1 MKYLVILMILFPMV
15 VFSQTSS
22 KPTPGPFPT
31 PGPISTPTPGPEKC
45 NPPCTSKSTCQMDT
59 ENGTYHCVSGGKNLA
74 QSKCSPPCAKNQSC
88 QIDSETGQYA
98 CVSGKPSGSQLS
110 PIPTPGPGA
119 TDKDQKEF
127 HNLVLSEKGILIC
140 QSKFAITSPELEL
153 KCILSNQAEAK
164 ASLKELYRNNWKLI
178 NAMKT
183 EKGYLYYLDK
193 K

>member
-1 MKYLVILMILFPMV
+1 MVLFPMV
-15 VFSQTSS
+15 VFSAGSN
-22 KPTPGPFPT
+22 PNPNPNC
-31 PGPISTPTPGPEKC
+31 I
-45 NPPCTSKSTCQMDT
+45 PPCAKTQSCQMDT
-59 ENGTYHCVSGGKNLA
+59 E
-74 QSKCSPPCAKNQSC
+74 
-88 QIDSETGQYA
+88 TGEYA

-119 TDKDQKEF
+119 TEKDQKEF
-127 HNLVLSEKGILIC
+127 QHNLNLVLAEKGILIC